1 MWFRMQVMSNLPDVR
16 DLADGLLELSVIGS
30 FTKLGYEARRRLFS
44 WEDLSER
51 RIDGKIV
58 LVTGATSGLGREAA
72 TTLARM
78 GASVRLLGR
87 SADKAESARAAIV
100 AETGND
106 DVAVYLADLSDLDA
120 TRRVAAEILE
130 REPRLDVLVH
140 NAGALLT
147 ERRETPQGREVTFA
161 TMVLAPHLLT
171 RELRPLL
178 GAGARVIWVTSGG
191 MYAQKLDVDTI
202 ELGPDGYRG
211 SVAYAKA
218 KRAQVVLTEE
228 WAKRL
233 RDDGVAVHVMH
244 PGWADTPGIHDS
256 LPTFSKLIGPLLRD
270 RAEGAD
276 TIVWLAAADEPGRT
290 TGRLWLD
297 RHPRS
302 TEKLPGTQTTPEE
315 RVRLWDLVEDLTTA

>member
-1 MWFRMQVMSNLPDVR
+1 MTPDLPDLFDLR
-16 DLADGLLELSVIGS
+16 ELADDILEVSVIGS
-30 FTKLGYEARRRLFS
+30 FTKVGYEARRRMFG
-44 WEDLSER
+44 WEDLAER
-51 RIDGKIV
+51 RLEGRVV
-58 LVTGATSGLGREAA
+58 LVTGATSGLGLEAA

-87 SADKAESARAAIV
+87 SADKAEAARATIV

-106 DVAVYLADLSDLDA
+106 DVTTYLADLGDLDA
-120 TRRVAAEILE
+120 TRRVAGEILA
-130 REPRLDVLVH
+130 REIRLDVLVH

-147 ERRETPQGREVTFA
+147 EYRETPQGHEVTFA

-178 GAGARVIWVTSGG
+178 GPGARVIWVTSGG
-191 MYAQKLDVDTI
+191 MYTQKLEVDTL
-202 ELGPDGYRG
+202 ELEPDGYRG

-228 WAKRL
+228 WARRL
-233 RDDGVAVHVMH
+233 RDDGVAVHAMH

-276 TIVWLAAADEPGRT
+276 TIVWLAAAGEPGRT
-290 TGRLWLD
+290 TGKLWLD

-302 TEKLPGTQTTPEE
+302 TRKLPGTETSAEE
-315 RVRLWDLVEDLTTA
+315 RARLWDLVERLTDAGD

>member
-1 MWFRMQVMSNLPDVR
+1 MTTTMPDPR
-16 DLADGLLELSVIGS
+16 ELADGLLEVSVIGS
-30 FTKLGYEARRRLFS
+30 FTKIGYEARRRLFS
-44 WEDLSER
+44 WEDLTSR
-51 RIDGKIV
+51 RLDGTVV
-58 LVTGATSGLGREAA
+58 LVTGATSGLGLEAA

-87 SADKAESARAAIV
+87 STDKAEAARAAIV

-106 DVAVYLADLSDLDA
+106 DVGVYLADLGDLEA
-120 TRRVAAEILE
+120 TRRVAAEIHA

-147 ERRETPQGREVTFA
+147 EYRETPQGYEVTFA

-171 RELRPLL
+171 RELGPLL
-178 GAGARVIWVTSGG
+178 AAGSRVIWVTSGG
-191 MYAQKLDVDTI
+191 MYTQKLEVDTL
-202 ELGPDGYRG
+202 ESGPDGYKG
-211 SVAYAKA
+211 STAYAKA

-233 RDDGVAVHVMH
+233 RDDGVAVHAMH

-256 LPTFSKLIGPLLRD
+256 LPTFSKVIGPLLRD

-276 TIVWLAAADEPGRT
+276 TIIWLAAAPEARGR
-290 TGRLWLD
+290 TGRLYLD
-297 RHPRS
+297 RRPR
-302 TEKLPGTQTTPEE
+302 PFD
-315 RVRLWDLVEDLTTA
+315 RVPATRLSAPDRRRLWDRIVELSGSPDPAPD

>member
-1 MWFRMQVMSNLPDVR
+1 MTTSLPDPR
-16 DLADGLLELSVIGS
+16 QLADGLLELSVIGS
-30 FTKLGYEARRRLFS
+30 FTKVGYEARRRMFD
-44 WEDLSER
+44 WEDLTAR
-51 RIDGKIV
+51 RLDGTVV
-58 LVTGATSGLGREAA
+58 LVTGATSGLGLEAA
-72 TTLARM
+72 TTLALM
-78 GASVRLLGR
+78 GASLRLLGR
-87 SADKAESARAAIV
+87 SADKAAAARAAIV

-106 DVAVYLADLSDLDA
+106 DVGVYLADLGDLEA
-120 TRRVAAEILE
+120 TRRVAAEILA

-147 ERRETPQGREVTFA
+147 EYRETPQGHEVTFA

-178 GAGARVIWVTSGG
+178 TAGSRVIWVTSGG
-191 MYAQKLDVDTI
+191 MYTQKLEVDTL
-202 ELGPDGYRG
+202 ELGPDGYKG

-233 RDDGVAVHVMH
+233 RDDGVAVHAMH

-270 RAEGAD
+270 RGEGAD
-276 TIVWLAAADEPGRT
+276 TIVWLAAADEPGRS

-302 TEKLPGTQTTPEE
+302 TDKVPSTRTSADE
-315 RVRLWDLVEDLTTA
+315 RTRLWELVERLTSA

>member
-1 MWFRMQVMSNLPDVR
+1 MTTRLPDPR
-16 DLADGLLELSVIGS
+16 ELADALLEVSVIGS
-30 FTKLGYEARRRLFS
+30 FTKLGYEARRRLFH
-44 WEDLSER
+44 WEDLTAH
-51 RIDGKIV
+51 RIEGSIV
-58 LVTGATSGLGREAA
+58 LVTGATSGLGLEAA

-87 SADKAESARAAIV
+87 SADKAEAARASIA

-106 DVAVYLADLSDLDA
+106 DVAVYLADLGDLEA
-120 TRRVAAEILE
+120 TRRVAAQILA
-130 REPRLDVLVH
+130 REPRLDALVH

-147 ERRETPQGREVTFA
+147 EYRETPQGHEVTFA

-178 GAGARVIWVTSGG
+178 SAGARVIWVTSGG
-191 MYAQKLDVDTI
+191 MYTQPLDVDTL
-202 ELGPDGYRG
+202 EVGPEGYKG
-211 SVAYAKA
+211 SIAYAKA

-233 RDDGVAVHVMH
+233 RDDGIAVHAMH

-290 TGRLWLD
+290 TGKLWLD

-302 TEKLPGTQTTPEE
+302 TDKLPNTRTTTEE
-315 RVRLWDLVEDLTTA
+315 RARLWELVERLTSA

>member
-1 MWFRMQVMSNLPDVR
+1 MTTSLPDPR
-16 DLADGLLELSVIGS
+16 QLADGLLELSVIGS
-30 FTKLGYEARRRLFS
+30 FTKVGYEARRRLFD
-44 WEDLSER
+44 WEDLTAR
-51 RIDGKIV
+51 RLDGTVV
-58 LVTGATSGLGREAA
+58 LVTGATSGLGLEAA

-78 GASVRLLGR
+78 GASLRLLGR
-87 SADKAESARAAIV
+87 SGDKAEAARAAIV
-100 AETGND
+100 AEAGND
-106 DVAVYLADLSDLDA
+106 DVGVYLADLGDLEA
-120 TRRVAAEILE
+120 TRRVAAEILA

-147 ERRETPQGREVTFA
+147 EYRETPQGHEVTFA

-171 RELRPLL
+171 RGLRPLL
-178 GAGARVIWVTSGG
+178 TAGSRVIWVTSGG
-191 MYAQKLDVDTI
+191 MYTQRLEVDTL
-202 ELGPDGYRG
+202 ELGPDGYKG

-233 RDDGVAVHVMH
+233 RDDGVAVHAMH

-270 RAEGAD
+270 RGEGAD
-276 TIVWLAAADEPGRT
+276 TIVWLAAADEPGRS
-290 TGRLWLD
+290 TGKLWLD

-302 TEKLPGTQTTPEE
+302 TDKVPSTRTSAEE
-315 RVRLWDLVEDLTTA
+315 RARLWELVERLTSA

>member
-1 MWFRMQVMSNLPDVR
+1 MTSSLPDPR
-16 DLADGLLELSVIGS
+16 ELADGLLEVSVIGS
-30 FTKLGYEARRRLFS
+30 FTRIGFEARRRLFG
-44 WEDLSER
+44 WEDLSTR
-51 RIDGKIV
+51 RLDGRIV
-58 LVTGATSGLGREAA
+58 LVTGATSGLGLEAA

-78 GASVRLLGR
+78 GASVRILGR
-87 SADKAESARAAIV
+87 SADKAEAARSSIV

-106 DVAVYLADLSDLDA
+106 DVGAYLADLGDLDA
-120 TRRVAAEILE
+120 TRRVADEIRE
-130 REPRLDVLVH
+130 HEPRLDALVH

-147 ERRETPQGREVTFA
+147 EYRETPQGHEVTFA

-191 MYAQKLDVDTI
+191 MYTQALDVDTL

-218 KRAQVVLTEE
+218 KRAQVVLTEL

-233 RDDGVAVHVMH
+233 RDDGVAVQAMH
-244 PGWADTPGIHDS
+244 PGWADTPGIHES

-276 TIVWLAAADEPGRT
+276 TIVWLTAADEPGRT

-302 TEKLPGTQTTPEE
+302 TDKLPSTRTSPEE
-315 RVRLWDLVEDLTTA
+315 RDRLWALVERLTTLSD

>member
-1 MWFRMQVMSNLPDVR
+1 MRDVPDLR
-16 DLADGLLELSVIGS
+16 DLADGLLETSVIGS

-44 WEDLSER
+44 WEDLTDR

-58 LVTGATSGLGREAA
+58 LVTGATSGLGLEAA
-72 TTLARM
+72 TTFARM

-87 SADKAESARAAIV
+87 SADRAEAARVAIV
-100 AETGND
+100 SQTGND
-106 DVAVYLADLSDLDA
+106 DVGVYLADLGDLDA
-120 TRRVAAEILE
+120 TRRVASEISE

-147 ERRETPQGREVTFA
+147 ERRETPQGHEVTFA

-171 RELRPLL
+171 RELGPLL

-191 MYAQKLDVDTI
+191 MYTQKLDVDTL

-244 PGWADTPGIHDS
+244 PGWADTPGIHES
-256 LPTFSKLIGPLLRD
+256 LPTFSRLIGPLLRD

-276 TIVWLAAADEPGRT
+276 TIVWLAVADEPGRT
-290 TGRLWLD
+290 TGKLWLD
-297 RHPRS
+297 RRPRP
-302 TEKLPGTQTTPEE
+302 TEKVPGTQTSPEE
-315 RVRLWDLVEDLTTA
+315 RARLWDLVEDLTAV

>member
-1 MWFRMQVMSNLPDVR
+1 MTTRLPNPR
-16 DLADGLLELSVIGS
+16 ELADDLLEISVIGS
-30 FTKLGYEARRRLFS
+30 FTKVGYEARRRLFD
-44 WEDLSER
+44 WEDLSAR
-51 RIDGKIV
+51 RLDGRVV
-58 LVTGATSGLGREAA
+58 LVTGATSGLGLEAA

-87 SADKAESARAAIV
+87 SGDKAEAARAAIV
-100 AETGND
+100 AAIGSD
-106 DVAVYLADLSDLDA
+106 DVGVYLADLGDLDA
-120 TRRVAAEILE
+120 TRRVAAEVVA
-130 REPRLDVLVH
+130 REARLDVLVH

-147 ERRETPQGREVTFA
+147 GYRETPQGHEVTFA

-178 GAGARVIWVTSGG
+178 TAGSRVIWVTSGG
-191 MYAQKLDVDTI
+191 MYTQKLEVDTL
-202 ELGPDGYRG
+202 ELGPDDYKG

-233 RDDGVAVHVMH
+233 RDDGVAVHAMH

-270 RAEGAD
+270 RGEGAD

-290 TGRLWLD
+290 TGKLWLD
-297 RHPRS
+297 RRPRS
-302 TEKLPGTQTTPEE
+302 TDKLPGTRSAPEE
-315 RVRLWDLVEDLTTA
+315 RNRLWELMERLTTS

>member
-1 MWFRMQVMSNLPDVR
+1 MTPDLPDLR
-16 DLADGLLELSVIGS
+16 DIADGLLEVSVVGS
-30 FTKLGYEARRRLFS
+30 FTKLGYEARRRMFG
-44 WEDLSER
+44 WEDLTR
-51 RIDGKIV
+51 HRMDGKVV
-58 LVTGATSGLGREAA
+58 LVTGATSGLGLEAA
-72 TTLARM
+72 MTLARM

-87 SADKAESARAAIV
+87 SPDKAEAARATIV
-100 AETGND
+100 AESGND
-106 DVAVYLADLSDLDA
+106 DVAAYLADLGDLDA
-120 TRRVAAEILE
+120 TRRVAGEILAGE
-130 REPRLDVLVH
+130 SRLDVLVH

-147 ERRETPQGREVTFA
+147 EYRETPQGHEVTFS

-171 RELRPLL
+171 RELRSLL
-178 GAGARVIWVTSGG
+178 GPGSRVIWVTSGG
-191 MYAQKLDVDTI
+191 MYTQRLDVDTL
-202 ELGPDGYRG
+202 EVGPDGYRG

-228 WAKRL
+228 WARRL
-233 RDDGVAVHVMH
+233 RDDGIAVHAMH

-290 TGRLWLD
+290 TGKLWLD

-302 TEKLPGTQTTPEE
+302 TQKVPGTETTSEE
-315 RVRLWDLVEDLTTA
+315 RARLWGLVEDLTGSGN

>member
-1 MWFRMQVMSNLPDVR
+1 M
-16 DLADGLLELSVIGS
+16 
-30 FTKLGYEARRRLFS
+30 
-44 WEDLSER
+44 
-51 RIDGKIV
+51 
-58 LVTGATSGLGREAA
+58 LVTGATSGLGLEAA

-87 SADKAESARAAIV
+87 SADKAEAARAAIV

-106 DVAVYLADLSDLDA
+106 DVAVYLADLGDLDA

-147 ERRETPQGREVTFA
+147 EYRETPQGHEVTFA

-178 GAGARVIWVTSGG
+178 GAGLARDLGDLG
-191 MYAQKLDVDTI
+191 RDVHA
-202 ELGPDGYRG
+202 EARGRHARARARRLPG

-270 RAEGAD
+270 RARGRRHDRVARGRRRARPHDRQALARPTPALDRQAPEHAHLARGARPPVGARGGPD
-276 TIVWLAAADEPGRT
+276 HRLNPDGGPPPRGGPFGLAAARA
-290 TGRLWLD
+290 R
-297 RHPRS
+297 
-302 TEKLPGTQTTPEE
+302 
-315 RVRLWDLVEDLTTA
+315 